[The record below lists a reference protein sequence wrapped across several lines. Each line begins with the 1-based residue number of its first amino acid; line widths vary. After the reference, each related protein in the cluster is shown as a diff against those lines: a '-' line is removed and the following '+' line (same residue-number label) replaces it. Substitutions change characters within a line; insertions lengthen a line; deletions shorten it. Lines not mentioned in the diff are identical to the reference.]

1 MYPGIGQAYPDAL
14 ISKII
19 DSELEYEA
27 NSSGNIGI
35 KNTEINTHNKIIK
48 IIKFLK
54 EIKKLLDIIQTPLI

>member
-1 MYPGIGQAYPDAL
+1 MIKMKMKNAL

-19 DSELEYEA
+19 DFELEYEA

-54 EIKKLLDIIQTPLI
+54 EIKKLLDIIRTPLI